1 MVQVLRTAIE
11 KSRKNQ
17 PLWQN
22 FVSTYMTTK
31 CFTAASKT
39 KFAHKEK
46 NFLKE
51 KTLDIKRY
59 VQPIIT
65 CSAVA

>member
-1 MVQVLRTAIE
+1 MVLLRTAIE

-22 FVSTYMTTK
+22 FVTTYMTTK

-46 NFLKE
+46 KLLERKNS
-51 KTLDIKRY
+51 RY
-59 VQPIIT
+59 
-65 CSAVA
+65 